1 MPYTALT
8 EVQHRIQVGAPLPFN
23 VRAAD
28 GSLMLARQ
36 QILHSTEHVKALC
49 ERGALVDLDELLS
62 PTDRVQKA
70 SPAELPA
77 LWRAHMDGLSQR
89 LLNAK
94 EPGFRAALE
103 AESQPV
109 LALVARDPD
118 LAIFQV
124 LSQSATPDRQYGL
137 THSLHAAIV
146 ARLVAERIGWRDNA
160 LETVFKAALTM
171 NISMLDLQGQLA
183 HRAEPLDDE
192 QRRAVQVHPIASVH
206 LLELAGVSNADW
218 LTAVAQHHE
227 QEDGMGYPSGTAIVH
242 EMAQLIQRADR
253 YTAKLSARG
262 YRDSKTADQAGR
274 EMFMQAPGH
283 PMNAALAKEMGVYPP
298 GAFVR
303 LASGEVGVVV
313 KRGPR
318 VNTPVV
324 AVFQGADGKSLSQP
338 VARQTLLPAHAVV
351 GVIAAAAPPH
361 IPPAPVLATLAAS
374 V

>member
-1 MPYTALT
+1 MPYAALT
-8 EVQHRIQVGAPLPFN
+8 DVQHRIRAGLPLPFN
-23 VRAAD
+23 VRDAD
-28 GSLMLARQ
+28 GSLMLARNQ
-36 QILHSTEHVKALC
+36 VLQSDEQVQALC
-49 ERGALVDLDELLS
+49 ERGALVDLDELRGPLEK
-62 PTDRVQKA
+62 VQQAK
-70 SPAELPA
+70 PEELPG
-77 LWRAHMDGLSQR
+77 LWRTHMEGLSQR
-89 LLNAK
+89 LMAATQ
-94 EPGFRAALE
+94 PGFRDALDE
-103 AESQPV
+103 ESAPV

-124 LSQSATPDRQYGL
+124 LSQSATPARQYGL

-146 ARLVAERIGWRDNA
+146 ARLVAERLGWRDSA
-160 LETVFKAALTM
+160 LDTVFKAALTM
-171 NISMLDLQGQLA
+171 NLSMLELQGELA
-183 HRAEPLDDE
+183 HRAEPLDDA
-192 QRRAVQVHPIASVH
+192 QRRTVQVHPIASVH
-206 LLELAGVSNADW
+206 LLELAGVSNSDW

-227 QEDGMGYPSGTAIVH
+227 QEDGLGYPSGTAIVH
-242 EMAQLIQRADR
+242 EMAQLVQRADR

-262 YRDSKTADQAGR
+262 YRNAKAADQAGR

-324 AVFQGADGKSLSQP
+324 AVFQGSDGKALSHP
-338 VARQTLLPAHAVV
+338 IARQTLLPSHAVV
-351 GVIAAAAPPH
+351 GIVAAAAPAH
-361 IPPAPVLATLAAS
+361 APAPPVLAALAAS